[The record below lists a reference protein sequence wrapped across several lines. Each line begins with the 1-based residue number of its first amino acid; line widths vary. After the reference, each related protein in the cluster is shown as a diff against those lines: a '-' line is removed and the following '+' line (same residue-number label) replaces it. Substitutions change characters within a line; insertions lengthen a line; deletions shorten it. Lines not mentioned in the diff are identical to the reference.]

1 MPLSWDEVVPGL
13 DPVQF
18 NIRTAL
24 DRMERLGADP
34 VLPVLT
40 GKPDLIHALEKL
52 QALAPT

>member
-1 MPLSWDEVVPGL
+1 MPGL

-18 NIRTAL
+18 NITNAL
-24 DRMERLGADP
+24 ARMERRGDP

-40 GKPDLIHALEKL
+40 GKPDLIPALEKL